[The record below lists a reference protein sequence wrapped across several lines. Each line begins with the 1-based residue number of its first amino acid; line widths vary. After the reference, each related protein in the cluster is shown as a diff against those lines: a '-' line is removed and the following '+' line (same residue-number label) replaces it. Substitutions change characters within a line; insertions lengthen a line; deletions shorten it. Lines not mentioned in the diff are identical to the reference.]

1 MITRFVF
8 AFGMG
13 LVLAVPA
20 SQAQQV
26 PGVQGCVGST
36 CDKPVEIPGVKGCV
50 GLGCKCSQAQ
60 LDGGMVDTELGCRKK
75 CDSAKVTEAMEA
87 YKRDLKIATGLWEDA
102 DEQGDRALEEF
113 HETGDEILKEMGV
126 GGIGKTVEETLPK
139 IGEHVLEETGA
150 AKTLLIELPQAA
162 EIPITVG
169 TTLVETGVTIHHV
182 SAAVDNLDYATQSEA
197 EMRARGDQKWKQ
209 ALDNLERAKAE
220 EAGCEA
226 ANKALDEKVKA
237 DRALEKQA
245 RRYMEEGGIIGPDG
259 RVTKVYYVGNQE
271 FRDAQHALDA
281 AKELVAHRKQSGALD
296 RRGGPA
302 RAAFT
307 PGLTVAGA
315 PADEVKQAIND
326 ISVAEAHIRQG
337 TTRVVNR
344 LNQYQKMRRQL
355 RALRSQIQAKP

>member
-8 AFGMG
+8 AIGIS

-36 CDKPVEIPGVKGCV
+36 CDKPVEIPGVQGCV

-60 LDGGMVDTELGCRKK
+60 LDGGMVDTGLGCRKK
-75 CDSAKVTEAMEA
+75 CDDTKVSEAMEA
-87 YKRDLKIATGLWEDA
+87 YKRDLKIATGLWKDA
-102 DEQGDRALEEF
+102 DEEGDRALEEF
-113 HETGDEILKEMGV
+113 RETGDDILKEMGV
-126 GGIGKTVEETLPK
+126 GGIGKAAEETLPK
-139 IGEHVLEETGA
+139 IGEHVLEETGT
-150 AKTLLIELPQAA
+150 AKALLIELPQTA

-169 TTLVETGVTIHHV
+169 TTLVEMGTAVHHV
-182 SAAVDNLDYATQSEA
+182 SAAVDDLDYATQSEA

-209 ALDNLERAKAE
+209 ALDDLERAKAE
-220 EAGCEA
+220 ETACKA

-271 FRDAQHALDA
+271 FRDAKRALDA

-296 RRGGPA
+296 RRGVPT
-302 RAAFT
+302 RATLTAD
-307 PGLTVAGA
+307 LTVAGA
-315 PADEVKQAIND
+315 PANEVKQAITD

-337 TTRVVNR
+337 TTSVINR
-344 LNQYQKMRRQL
+344 LKQYQKMRKQL

>member
-1 MITRFVF
+1 VIIKNLLIVSI
-8 AFGMG
+8 G
-13 LVLAVPA
+13 LMLAPPVLL
-20 SQAQQV
+20 AQQV
-26 PGVQGCVGST
+26 PGVQGCVGAG
-36 CDKPVEIPGVKGCV
+36 CDAPVEVPGVQGCV
-50 GLGCKCSQAQ
+50 GMGCKCSQAQ
-60 LDGGMVDTELGCRKK
+60 LDGGMVDTELGCRKNCK
-75 CDSAKVTEAMEA
+75 AAEAMDA

-102 DEQGDRALEEF
+102 DEEGDRALEEF
-113 HETGDEILKEMGV
+113 HETGDEILKEMGL
-126 GGIGKTVEETLPK
+126 GGIGKTAEETLPK
-139 IGEHVLEETGA
+139 IGEHILEETGT
-150 AKTLLIELPQAA
+150 AKTLLIELPQTA

-169 TTLVETGVTIHHV
+169 TTLVEMGTAVHHV

-209 ALDNLERAKAE
+209 ALENLERAKAD
-220 EAGCEA
+220 EAACAA

-271 FRDAQHALDA
+271 FRDAGRALDA

-296 RRGGPA
+296 RRGVPA
-302 RAAFT
+302 RAALM

-315 PADEVKQAIND
+315 PADEIKEAITD
-326 ISVAEAHIRQG
+326 ISIAETHIRKG
-337 TTRVVNR
+337 MTSVADR
-344 LNQYQKMRRQL
+344 LKQYQKMRKQL